1 MNADE
6 IDKKPQPNKRF
17 GIGEIY
23 GQSFVGISNN
33 ERKDLIDLDAK
44 SRLDCPFLL
53 SFSELAPNKKKNQF
67 QCSKNSGVCSI
78 RNFSESQNFGPL
90 TATCPTRFYENGTVF
105 REIGKH
111 LLGDENAKIAK
122 EIPFLESTVKK
133 KNATKGPSVGKID
146 MVMASTK
153 GGAFTWCAVELQAVY
168 FSGTKMEDDYPA
180 IRKFSGNGVPM
191 PHPKG
196 RRPDYRSCGPKRLM
210 PQLQTKVPTLRRWG
224 TKLAIVVDR
233 PFFESLSKMKTEE
246 DISNCDIAWFVV
258 RFDEV
263 EGENRFELVV
273 DNVVYTTLEE
283 SVAGLTAGKPMS
295 RDSFENNL
303 KKKMGFQDQ
312 DSFSF

>member
-1 MNADE
+1 MTADE
-6 IDKKPQPNKRF
+6 IDEKSQKNKRF

-23 GQSFVGISNN
+23 GQNFVGISND
-33 ERKDLIDLDAK
+33 ERKELIDLDAK
-44 SRLDCPFLL
+44 LRLECPFLV
-53 SFSELAPNKKKNQF
+53 SFPDLAPNRKKDQF
-67 QCSKNSGVCSI
+67 KCSKSSGVCSI
-78 RNFSESQNFGPL
+78 RNFSGSQNFGPL

-105 REIGKH
+105 REIGRH
-111 LLGDENAKIAK
+111 LLGDEDARIAK

-133 KNATKGPSVGKID
+133 KSATKGTSVGKID

-153 GGAFTWCAVELQAVY
+153 QGKFSWCAVELQAVY

-196 RRPDYRSCGPKRLM
+196 RRPDYRSSGPKRLM

-224 TKLAIVVDR
+224 IKLAIVVDR

-258 RFDEV
+258 SFDEV
-263 EGENRFELVV
+263 KGENRFELVV
-273 DNVVYTTLEE
+273 DSVAYTTLEE
-283 SVAGLTAGKPMS
+283 SVVGLTAGKPMS
-295 RDSFENNL
+295 RDSFEDNL
-303 KKKMGFQDQ
+303 KKKMGFDDQ